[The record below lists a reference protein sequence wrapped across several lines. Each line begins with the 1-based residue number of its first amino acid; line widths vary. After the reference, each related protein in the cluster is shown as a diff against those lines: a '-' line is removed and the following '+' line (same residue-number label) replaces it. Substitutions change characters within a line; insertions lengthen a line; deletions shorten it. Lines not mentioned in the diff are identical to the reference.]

1 MDYNYIIEVTM
12 PDTGEVRYLT
22 RYNNTTTN
30 PLGAKRYCENS
41 EEALR
46 KLRYLSRELNPRLID
61 RRMKIGTYISTYR
74 GKYRLSNILEII
86 EANDFL
92 LAITMPI
99 LLPIALTI
107 VGIRTLKDKYNQY
120 VTNHR

>member
-1 MDYNYIIEVTM
+1 M

-22 RYNNTTTN
+22 RHNITTTN

-46 KLRYLSRELNPRLID
+46 RLRYISRELNPRLID
-61 RRMKIGTYISTYR
+61 RRMKLGTYISTYK
-74 GKYRLSNILEII
+74 GKYRLSNILEKI

-107 VGIRTLKDKYNQY
+107 VGIKTLKNKYNQY
-120 VTNHR
+120 VTNNR